1 MPYDAHPNQS
11 SLLPRENSLIGKISL
26 KLAAATSTY
35 CGRLATDCC
44 SILGWCNTSSWEKTT
59 MFLHFSFLRKS
70 WVPAWETSRIK
81 YECNAGIIFRIF
93 AFSGSHSLHRCCRF
107 STVVL
112 LHYGITLGKKESSHM
127 VAYWLDNNNV
137 NIGSLIIE
145 EYDDDMK
152 TYRVS
157 WEQRSTKMYYWN

>member
-1 MPYDAHPNQS
+1 MHYDAHPNQS
-11 SLLPRENSLIGKISL
+11 SLLLRENSLIGL
-26 KLAAATSTY
+26 KLAASTY

-70 WVPAWETSRIK
+70 WVLAWETSRIK

-93 AFSGSHSLHRCCRF
+93 AFSGSHSLHRCCSF
-107 STVVL
+107 SSVV
-112 LHYGITLGKKESSHM
+112 LHYGITMGKKESSHM
-127 VAYWLDNNNV
+127 VAYWLVNYNNV
-137 NIGSLIIE
+137 NIGPLIID

-157 WEQRSTKMYYWN
+157 